1 MTRSRFMKKLSFIV
15 LSVLLLMAACIT
27 LAACGDETG
36 EKVSLTVAEGTV
48 YSHGEQT
55 VELTFS
61 STENGAY
68 TFEEDIDASDVTVSD
83 GLAGKTVTEVVR
95 ADGSTLRVTLSGT
108 VTGEVGSEGSLGSI
122 VVSGGISENATG
134 TALVYVYIPQMM
146 AESVSDSNIGEK
158 HTCRSTFVLPYGTFN
173 EEYVSDEYITLPDN
187 NGTLEVSLA
196 DGKLKVTV
204 KDYTPSDEYPKP
216 VVRIAPEVT
225 TFNKELYVYIG
236 RATLGV
242 GSGWDL
248 V

>member
-1 MTRSRFMKKLSFIV
+1 MKKYLCAL
-15 LSVLLLMAACIT
+15 LSVILAAAC
-27 LAACGDETG
+27 LVFAACGDTTG
-36 EKVSLTVAEGTV
+36 EEISLTLAEGTL

-68 TFEEDIDASDVTVSD
+68 TFEEDIAASDVAVSG

-95 ADGSTLRVTLSGT
+95 ADDSTLRVTLSGT
-108 VTGEVGSEGSLGSI
+108 VTGEVGSEGALGSI

-146 AESVSDSNIGEK
+146 AESVSSSNIGEK
-158 HTCRSTFVLPYGTFN
+158 YRFSSTFTLPYGAFV
-173 EEYVSDEYITLPDN
+173 EEYVGAENIVLPDT
-187 NGTLEVSLA
+187 NGTLEVGLT
-196 DGKLKVTV
+196 DGKLNIRV
-204 KDYTPSDEYPKP
+204 KDFIRSEKYAYP

-242 GSGWDL
+242 GSGYDL

>member
-1 MTRSRFMKKLSFIV
+1 MKKYLCLV
-15 LSVLLLMAACIT
+15 LSIMLAAVCMVLT
-27 LAACGDETG
+27 ACGDETG
-36 EKVSLTVAEGTV
+36 EEISLTVAEGTV

-61 STENGAY
+61 STESGAY
-68 TFEEDIDASDVTVSD
+68 TFEEDIDVSDVTVSG

-95 ADGSTLRVTLSGT
+95 ADDSTLRVTLSGT
-108 VTGEVGSEGSLGSI
+108 VTDEVGSEGVLGSI

-146 AESVSDSNIGEK
+146 AEGVSSSNIGEK
-158 HTCRSTFVLPYGTFN
+158 YRFSSTFTLPYGAFI
-173 EEYVSDEYITLPDN
+173 EEYVNAENIVLPDT
-187 NGTLEVSLA
+187 NGTLEVGLT
-196 DGKLKVTV
+196 DGKLSIRVT
-204 KDYTPSDEYPKP
+204 DFIRSENYAYP
-216 VVRIAPEVT
+216 VVCIAPEVT

-242 GSGWDL
+242 GSGYDL

>member
-1 MTRSRFMKKLSFIV
+1 MKKYLCVV
-15 LSVLLLMAACIT
+15 LSIMLAAGCVVLT
-27 LAACGDETG
+27 ACGDATG
-36 EKVSLTVAEGTV
+36 EEISLTVAEGTV

-61 STENGAY
+61 SAESGAY

-95 ADGSTLRVTLSGT
+95 ADDSTLRVTLSGT
-108 VTGEVGSEGSLGSI
+108 VTGEVGSEGVLGSI

-146 AESVSDSNIGEK
+146 AEGVSSSNIGEK
-158 HTCRSTFVLPYGTFN
+158 YRFSSTFTLPYGAFI
-173 EEYVSDEYITLPDN
+173 EEYVGAENIVLPDT
-187 NGTLEVSLA
+187 NGTLEVELT
-196 DGKLKVTV
+196 DGKLNIRVT
-204 KDYTPSDEYPKP
+204 DFIRSQEYAYPI
-216 VVRIAPEVT
+216 VRIAPEVT

-242 GSGWDL
+242 GSGYNL